1 MEQESSLS
9 IYKTRLYYP
18 IHYEKLVKFQIEIII
33 FQQYT
38 INQLAKKI
46 QVGKIMKEFYSINEL
61 AVMTGFTTRSLRY
74 FIQMEFLKGDKVN
87 GEWQFST
94 EQIESFFSNPNIK
107 QGLVSKANSVVY
119 DFLLNQDSD
128 KDKMCSILNLNLNNE
143 EANMLSE
150 KICSIINNSGKQIEF
165 KFMKTN
171 QNVKIIIS
179 GEKDFVKNLLNQI

>member
-1 MEQESSLS
+1 
-9 IYKTRLYYP
+9 
-18 IHYEKLVKFQIEIII
+18 
-33 FQQYT
+33 
-38 INQLAKKI
+38 
-46 QVGKIMKEFYSINEL
+46 MKEFYSINEL
-61 AVMTGFTTRSLRY
+61 AVMTGFTTRSLRN
-74 FIQMEFLKGDKVN
+74 FIQMDFLKGEKVN

-94 EQIESFFSNPNIK
+94 EQIENFFSNPNIK

-171 QNVKIIIS
+171 KNVKIIIS